1 MILISLRYHHDNQVL
16 APYPFRNF
24 EGLFEVPFCTSGI
37 RPLKTLSESIQII
50 LGGLLTGLFNKSPQI
65 TSSFKKFGWPFDWPF
80 QKGPLNVHSEYS
92 QNFEGP
98 FEGNL
103 TIILSFNLRK
113 APQNCP
119 IEVILKLI

>member
-37 RPLKTLSESIQII
+37 RPLNILSDSIQKF

-113 APQNCP
+113 APQN
-119 IEVILKLI
+119 